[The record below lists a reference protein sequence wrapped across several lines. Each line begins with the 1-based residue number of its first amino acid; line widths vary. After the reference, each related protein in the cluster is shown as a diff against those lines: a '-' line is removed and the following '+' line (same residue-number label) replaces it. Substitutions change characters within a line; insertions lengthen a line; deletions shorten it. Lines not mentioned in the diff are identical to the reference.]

1 MWRDTLYFC
10 LFDHSNQSFIKS
22 YVVISYFSC
31 SGYKNK
37 IIIFYIYSNN
47 QVTERYIRVLE
58 IKENSILAYC
68 FYRKQV
74 RTFNIKNILSA
85 GKVRKKVGA

>member
-1 MWRDTLYFC
+1 MLG
-10 LFDHSNQSFIKS
+10 LF
-22 YVVISYFSC
+22 
-31 SGYKNK
+31 KNSLDNK
-37 IIIFYIYSNN
+37 QKLIIFYIDSDNK
-47 QVTERYIRVLE
+47 VTERYIRVIE

-74 RTFNIKNILSA
+74 RTFNMENILSA